1 MKNVNFAINGLGRI
15 GKLLFRALFD
25 KGLSIKLVNEINGNL
40 EINSEL
46 LIHDSIHGKWDKDI
60 FLNKNDLKIN
70 NSIIKF
76 SNYKNLNDIQLSDI
90 DILIDCTGK
99 NKNFENLRSDNYFPQ
114 IYVVAREGP
123 PFFQKLIFCPRSDN
137 YYLKIFFL
145 CSRSDKYFND

>member
-60 FLNKNDLKIN
+60 YLNKNDLKIN
-70 NSIIKF
+70 NTLNIK
-76 SNYKNLNDIQLSDI
+76 Y
-90 DILIDCTGK
+90 
-99 NKNFENLRSDNYFPQ
+99 NKN
-114 IYVVAREGP
+114 IY
-123 PFFQKLIFCPRSDN
+123 KLLS
-137 YYLKIFFL
+137 L
-145 CSRSDKYFND
+145 CNNISIYKEKET

>member
-1 MKNVNFAINGLGRI
+1 MRNVNFAINGLGRI

-25 KGLSIKLVNEINGNL
+25 KGLCIKLVNEINGNL

-46 LIHDSIHGKWDKDI
+46 LIHDSIHGKQDKDI

-76 SNYKNLNDIQLSDI
+76 SNYENLNDIQLSDI

-99 NKNFENLRSDNYFPQ
+99 NKNFKYLSNYKKM
-114 IYVVAREGP
+114 A
-123 PFFQKLIFCPRSDN
+123 
-137 YYLKIFFL
+137 LK
-145 CSRSDKYFND
+145 R

>member
-60 FLNKNDLKIN
+60 YLNKNVLKIN

-76 SNYKNLNDIQLSDI
+76 SNYENLNDIQLSDI

-99 NKNFENLRSDNYFPQ
+99 
-114 IYVVAREGP
+114 I
-123 PFFQKLIFCPRSDN
+123 
-137 YYLKIFFL
+137 KIL
-145 CSRSDKYFND
+145 NT

>member
-1 MKNVNFAINGLGRI
+1 MKNLNFAINGLGRI

-76 SNYKNLNDIQLSDI
+76 SNYENLNDIQLSDI

-99 NKNFENLRSDNYFPQ
+99 K
-114 IYVVAREGP
+114 
-123 PFFQKLIFCPRSDN
+123 
-137 YYLKIFFL
+137 
-145 CSRSDKYFND
+145 

>member
-76 SNYKNLNDIQLSDI
+76 SNYENLNDIQLSDI

-99 NKNFENLRSDNYFPQ
+99 NKNFEYLSNYIKNGVKKVIVSAPLP
-114 IYVVAREGP
+114 VHLGTAMSP
-123 PFFQKLIFCPRSDN
+123 P
-137 YYLKIFFL
+137 
-145 CSRSDKYFND
+145 